1 MDEVGGVVSG
11 GDHIKS
17 HRGREMRLFTGEN
30 REKTDL
36 RGGGGRIERI
46 WY

>member
-1 MDEVGGVVSG
+1 MDEVGGVVSS

-17 HRGREMRLFTGEN
+17 HRAREMRLIIGEN

-36 RGGGGRIERI
+36 RGGEGRIERI